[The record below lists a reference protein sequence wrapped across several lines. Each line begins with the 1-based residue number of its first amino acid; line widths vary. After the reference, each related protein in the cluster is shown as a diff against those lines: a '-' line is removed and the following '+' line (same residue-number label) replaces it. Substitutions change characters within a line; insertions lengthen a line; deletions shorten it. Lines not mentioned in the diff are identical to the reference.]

1 MKKFFIPIIALCL
14 TFSLTGCDD
23 YLDYKPTAVID
34 EDKAFQDPEGMVT
47 SAYAMLGDCWY
58 TYPFNLWPYGDL
70 ASDDCLKGGSGTT
83 DTDYHQVEV
92 FSTLTPTL
100 GHLDEL
106 WYHLYCAISRCN
118 RAILSLNEY
127 GNSKLGEATT
137 KQRLAEVK
145 FLRAHFYYKLFT
157 VFNKIPWIDEEVYKN
172 GTQEQTSNDALTHEQ
187 LWDKIIGDFQYA
199 YDNLPEQTT
208 DGGGRAN
215 KVAAAAYLAKC
226 YLDRAWGD
234 GYEETT
240 GVNFINKDYMQKVVD
255 YTDVVVRSS
264 KYGYLEDY
272 GDIFLPD
279 YNNSKESI
287 FSIQASDYK
296 DDHTTFGR
304 ANWSNTLNGTWGMWS
319 CSWDFQKPSQDF
331 VNAFKTKDGLPEF
344 DTYAET
350 NDYPVNGQPTAQ
362 KWDPRLFHTVGM
374 PTFPY
379 KYEKDYTLTKANS
392 RTPNTYGYYTDL
404 KCVPQR
410 SKGETYN
417 YPWQAFAMNE
427 YMLRYTQTMLDRAE
441 ALIELDRLSDA
452 RDIINAIRQRAA
464 NSISKHIEY
473 AADQCQISPYPE
485 SYFATKEKARQCLR
499 WERRLEMG
507 QEHERFFDLRRWGLL
522 SSTLNAYFKKEAKDS
537 YDGQTYAQ
545 YYKDAHFTKEKN
557 EYMPIPY
564 NQMFYIPGLY
574 KQNKG
579 Y

>member
-106 WYHLYCAISRCN
+106 WYRLYCAISRCN

-255 YTDVVVRSS
+255 YTDVVVESG

-319 CSWDFQKPSQDF
+319 CGWDFQKPSQDF

-564 NQMFYIPGLY
+564 NQMFYIPRLY